1 MTEHIEEIFTILGE
15 CGDDCEEAVKAALQS
30 LTSVVRKMN
39 QTLLEL
45 ASQNSLGFELSV
57 KMSDRANEYFIRL
70 LRLLLVSDA
79 IASYF
84 VFDLRGFEFLLD
96 TIGVGSES
104 EGNIKRFGEASA
116 EFEVVESSEARGV
129 MQQVAQQDLKTAV

>member
-1 MTEHIEEIFTILGE
+1 MTEHIEGIFTILGE
-15 CGDDCEEAVKAALQS
+15 CGEECEEAVKIALQS

-57 KMSDRANEYFIRL
+57 KLSDRANEYFIKL
-70 LRLLLVSDA
+70 LRLLLVSDS

-84 VFDLRGFEFLLD
+84 VFDLKGFEFLLD

-104 EGNIKRFGEASA
+104 DGNIKKLGESA
-116 EFEVVESSEARGV
+116 LEFEIVE
-129 MQQVAQQDLKTAV
+129 Q